1 MTLWSVTRQAPL
13 SMEFFR
19 QECWSKLPF
28 PSSGNFPNPGIKPRS
43 LASQAVSFPSEPP
56 GMHAKSLQPCLTPL
70 SMGFSRQEYWSGL
83 PFSSP
88 GDPPNPGIK
97 PGSLALQADSLLS
110 ELPGKPILVL
120 YPISNKWNYQ
130 RLEEKRERKEK
141 GQTWLLIML
150 KIFMPLFSNAAALW
164 GSN

>member
-1 MTLWSVTRQAPL
+1 MKVLVALSCPTIWIPWTVAHQVPL

-43 LASQAVSFPSEPP
+43 LASQAVSLPSEPP

-83 PFSSP
+83 PCPSP
-88 GDPPNPGIK
+88 WDLPDLGIQALSL
-97 PGSLALQADSLLS
+97 PSLALAGRFFTTSAIRSTLCGLF
-110 ELPGKPILVL
+110 
-120 YPISNKWNYQ
+120 
-130 RLEEKRERKEK
+130 
-141 GQTWLLIML
+141 LI
-150 KIFMPLFSNAAALW
+150 
-164 GSN
+164 